1 MRRNTAFLL
10 GVLAAC
16 TLPQIVA
23 AKSPTG
29 APVHYAQEV
38 DGKELIGRWDIE
50 VDVNGT
56 PAPSWLEVKLSGFK
70 TLVGHYVSTSGS
82 ARPVSQVFFENGK
95 FRFAIPPQWES
106 GKMNL
111 SVEGEVVNGVLQ
123 GTITEPD
130 GKTHRFK
137 GVRAP
142 ELKRAGTVK
151 WGKPIQLF
159 NGKDLTGWKAT
170 GKTNQW
176 IVKNGVLT
184 SPQSGSNLV
193 SEQKF
198 EDFKLHV
205 EFKIPSGS
213 NSGVYLRG
221 RYEVQI
227 EDSPKD
233 AHPSS
238 VLFAGVYGFLA
249 ANEMVNKG
257 ADQWQTYDITL
268 VGRLVTVVAN
278 GKTVISNQEIPGI
291 TGGALDS
298 REAEPG
304 PIYFQGDHGPVE
316 FRKVVITPAVKNN

>member
-16 TLPQIVA
+16 TLPQIVV

-123 GTITEPD
+123 GTLTEPD

-268 VGRLVTVVAN
+268 VGRLITVVAN